1 MENIIILIERGKMK
15 INNCIFS
22 LNYLVKSC
30 NTIIPAIWIEK
41 DGDLNI
47 KNSQIKGNQSKDT
60 IGIVCRLGT
69 LVVENCVINNH
80 KEGGVLV
87 WGIKDNNS
95 KIMKSII
102 EDNSVGVHMVGE
114 ESKFKIISCNIKNN
128 KIGIKVGLA
137 SQPEIS
143 HNLIS

>member
-47 KNSQIKGNQSKDT
+47 KNSQIKGN
-60 IGIVCRLGT
+60 
-69 LVVENCVINNH
+69 
-80 KEGGVLV
+80 
-87 WGIKDNNS
+87 
-95 KIMKSII
+95 
-102 EDNSVGVHMVGE
+102 
-114 ESKFKIISCNIKNN
+114 
-128 KIGIKVGLA
+128 
-137 SQPEIS
+137 
-143 HNLIS
+143 

>member
-1 MENIIILIERGKMK
+1 M
-15 INNCIFS
+15 
-22 LNYLVKSC
+22 
-30 NTIIPAIWIEK
+30 
-41 DGDLNI
+41 
-47 KNSQIKGNQSKDT
+47 
-60 IGIVCRLGT
+60 
-69 LVVENCVINNH
+69 ENCVINNH

-137 SQPEIS
+137 S
-143 HNLIS
+143 